1 MVNSRVQSFGRFQRR
16 ACLPLLLLITLSSSL
31 FGQGFGTIV
40 GTVTDQSGAVVAGA
54 KVTVTDPAT
63 AQSREETTNAQGYY
77 VVPSLKPA
85 PYDVSVS
92 AAGFGVA
99 NQKGITLQA
108 DQSATV
114 NVTLSLG
121 QTAETVLVTGE
132 PPQVNTTT
140 ATMSEVVEQRRVVD
154 LPLNGRNAATLL
166 LVVAGASPAP
176 ISDVDQGNTKTFP
189 GAVTVSTNG
198 SRQNQVSY
206 RLDGANNNDLY
217 TNTNQPFPFPDALQ
231 EFSVQTSNY
240 GARYGGNA
248 GGGVNV
254 VTKSGTN
261 SLHGDAFEFV
271 RNAVFNARNFFAPTR
286 DQLKRNQFGGTI
298 GGPVVIPKLN
308 NGKDK
313 TFFFFGYQA
322 TRIRN
327 LGNVQSATL
336 PTAAERTGN
345 FSALLDGNNPANPF
359 KRPIQLRDKSGN
371 LLAGNIIPSS
381 LFDPAA
387 INFFKYI
394 PVPAST
400 NGTTFFSQPLGQNF
414 KEFLTRG
421 DHSFSEHDRLSL
433 RYFYDQFDN
442 QGYIDPANVLSYQN
456 FTTII
461 SQNALVAETLL
472 CGAGAVN
479 EFRASFSREAAVG
492 GSANGSVSLADLGV
506 NIFQAMTSKAPEG
519 IIVNGYFNPAQPDPA
534 WSIRN

>member
-1 MVNSRVQSFGRFQRR
+1 MKNPYAGPVSGLCWR
-16 ACLPLLLLITLSSSL
+16 ACVFAFAFFCFAVLG

-54 KVTVTDPAT
+54 KVSITDPST
-63 AQSREETTNAQGYY
+63 GQSRDETTNDQGYY

-166 LVVAGASPAP
+166 LVVAGATPAP
-176 ISDVDQGNTKTFP
+176 GSDVDQGNTKTFP

-248 GGGVNV
+248 GGVVNV

-271 RNAVFNARNFFAPTR
+271 RNGVFNARNFFAPAR

-298 GGPVVIPKLN
+298 GGPVVIPKLYD
-308 NGKDK
+308 GKDK
-313 TFFFFGYQA
+313 TFFFFGYQG

-336 PTAAERTGN
+336 PTAAQRAGN
-345 FSALLDGNNPANPF
+345 FSALLDANNPANPF
-359 KRPIQLRDKSGN
+359 RRSIQLRDRNGAI
-371 LLAGNIIPSS
+371 LPGNIIPSN

-387 INFFKYI
+387 VAFFRYI
-394 PVPAST
+394 PVPT
-400 NGTTFFSQPLGQNF
+400 
-414 KEFLTRG
+414 
-421 DHSFSEHDRLSL
+421 
-433 RYFYDQFDN
+433 
-442 QGYIDPANVLSYQN
+442 
-456 FTTII
+456 
-461 SQNALVAETLL
+461 
-472 CGAGAVN
+472 
-479 EFRASFSREAAVG
+479 
-492 GSANGSVSLADLGV
+492 SANGLT
-506 NIFQAMTSKAPEG
+506 F
-519 IIVNGYFNPAQPDPA
+519 F
-534 WSIRN
+534 